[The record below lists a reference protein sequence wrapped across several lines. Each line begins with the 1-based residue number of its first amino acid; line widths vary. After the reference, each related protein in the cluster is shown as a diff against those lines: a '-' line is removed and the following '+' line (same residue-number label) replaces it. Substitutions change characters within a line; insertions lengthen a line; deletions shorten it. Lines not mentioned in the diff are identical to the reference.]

1 MMQNNPFSLENKT
14 ILVTGASSGIGKA
27 IAIACS
33 RMGATVVITGR
44 NEQRL
49 QETFNMLD
57 GTGRNHVQIKA
68 ELTDDESLSELVSRC
83 PKLTGLVLCA
93 GISAVSP
100 MQFSTKDKFQQVLD
114 VNFLAPVELF
124 RLLYKKK
131 LIEKEASVV
140 MITSI
145 GGVRSVTLGN
155 GMYGASKSAL
165 NTTMK
170 FFAKEFGPSRK
181 VRVNSICPGM
191 VDTPLIQGGTF
202 TEEQR
207 EEDIKRYPLGRYGR
221 PEDIAYG
228 AVYLLSDASAWMT
241 GQEMVIDGGFSI

>member
-1 MMQNNPFSLENKT
+1 MLNNPFSLENKT

-27 IAIACS
+27 IAIECS
-33 RMGATVVITGR
+33 KMGATVVITGR

-49 QETFNMLD
+49 QETFNELE
-57 GTGRNHVQIKA
+57 GNERNHMQISA
-68 ELTDDESLSELVSRC
+68 ELTDDESLNALVADC
-83 PKLTGLVLCA
+83 PKLNGLVLCA

-100 MQFSTKDKFQQVLD
+100 MQFSSKDKFQHVLD

-131 LIEKEASVV
+131 LIEKDASVV

-145 GGVRSVTLGN
+145 GGVRAVTLGN

-170 FFAKEFGPSRK
+170 FFAKEFGPLRR

-202 TEEQR
+202 TEEQHA
-207 EEDIKRYPLGRYGR
+207 EDIKRYPLGRYGKA
-221 PEDIAYG
+221 EDIAYG

-241 GQEMVIDGGFSI
+241 GQELVIDGGFSI